1 MRPPNEAKMQIW
13 ESKSFD
19 ETNSSSLAKSE
30 WVAVP
35 FASGGNAYAEIL
47 NVEVQAGGRGLQV
60 LKIAP
65 ESPLRRLRPLGSFAM
80 QGLVE
85 CGDRIVAIDGVA
97 ISNVLDLG
105 KLVASGRSCEITI
118 FDHRTR
124 LTVSWQIHVRGML
137 EAA

>member
-1 MRPPNEAKMQIW
+1 MQIW

-19 ETNSSSLAKSE
+19 PSNSSSLATPE
-30 WVAVP
+30 WAAIP
-35 FASGGNAYAEIL
+35 FASSGNAYAEIL

-65 ESPLRRLRPLGSFAM
+65 ESPLRRLRPLGGFAM

-97 ISNVLDLG
+97 ISNVIDLE
-105 KLVASGRSCEITI
+105 KLVAAGRSCEITI

>member
-1 MRPPNEAKMQIW
+1 MQIW
-13 ESKSFD
+13 DSKVFD
-19 ETNSSSLAKSE
+19 ASDSSSLAMPKC
-30 WVAVP
+30 VAIP
-35 FASGGNAYAEIL
+35 FFSSGIGHVEIL

-85 CGDRIVAIDGVA
+85 CGDRIVAIDGIA
-97 ISNVLDLG
+97 ISNVMDLE
-105 KLVASGRSCEITI
+105 KLVAAGRSCEITI

-124 LTVSWQIHVRGML
+124 LTVSWQIHVREML

>member
-1 MRPPNEAKMQIW
+1 MQIW

-19 ETNSSSLAKSE
+19 ASNSSRLATSE
-30 WVAVP
+30 WVAIP
-35 FASGGNAYAEIL
+35 FASSGNTYAEIL

-65 ESPLRRLRPLGSFAM
+65 ESPLRRLRPVGGFAM

-97 ISNVLDLG
+97 ISNVMDLE
-105 KLVASGRSCEITI
+105 KLVAAGRSCEITI